1 MKLLTIVEENETL
14 IEVCRAITR
23 ILENSLR
30 DSIED
35 MHAGDGEFSEDDMKE
50 LNLTIRDEIY
60 TYVINAFLYHKNN
73 FNKKEFFDLIL
84 TVLENFTINNVDDK
98 KRFKKLLSQGVTKG
112 FDLIKRIR
120 RGEIKRDVYLRR
132 YLYDR
137 FEPAK
142 YIEHEKN

>member
-14 IEVCRAITR
+14 IEVCRTMTR

-50 LNLTIRDEIY
+50 FNLTIRDEIY
-60 TYVINAFLYHKNN
+60 TYVINAFLYHKNG
-73 FNKKEFFDLIL
+73 FNKKEFFELIL
-84 TVLENFTINNVDDK
+84 KVLESFIINNVDDK
-98 KRFKKLLSQGVTKG
+98 KRFKKLLSEGVKNA

-120 RGEIKRDVYLRR
+120 SGEIKRDVYLSR

-142 YIEHEKN
+142 YIDNEKN

>member
-14 IEVCRAITR
+14 IEVSKVITR
-23 ILENSLR
+23 ILENTLR

-50 LNLTIRDEIY
+50 FNLTIRDEIY
-60 TYVINAFLYHKNN
+60 TYVIDAFLYHKNG
-73 FNKKEFFDLIL
+73 FNKKEFFSLML
-84 TVLENFTINNVDDK
+84 TVLENFIINNVVDK
-98 KRFKKLLSQGVTKG
+98 KRFKKLLSEGVERA
-112 FDLIKRIR
+112 FNLIKRIR
-120 RGEIKRDVYLRR
+120 KGEIKTDIYLSR

-142 YIEHEKN
+142 YIDYEKN